1 MHKLEQSG
9 FSVVRPLFD
18 TPLLDLVGES
28 LIEGHTGGTVWVD
41 RVTTPS
47 LSVIKSGRSIFISGD
62 PEAAETPASLGKLLK
77 SKLADRGGTYKL
89 LCSPDDGRWDD
100 FRFFSSTE
108 GTNLQRRIYT
118 ELRTPASDRDVMA
131 PTGTQLRQIDGILLG
146 SVRSHIDALKD
157 EILGGWDTEEA
168 FLRDGFGYALATD
181 SSVLCWC
188 TAEYRSARKCGIGIE
203 TVEGCEG
210 RGSCNGSRHRV
221 RTTRWPAWAGPVL
234 GLLGGQHAFCARS
247 GEGGL
252 HRCSQLSGVPR
263 RFRCLVDLLEPTT
276 SRLRSA

>member
-1 MHKLEQSG
+1 VHKLEQSG

-210 RGSCNGSRHRV
+210 RGHATAVATEFVRH
-221 RTTRWPAWAGPVL
+221 AGRL
-234 GLLGGQHAFCARS
+234 GLAPYWDCWADNTPSVRVAEKVGFIGAHNYQVSLGGFDA
-247 GEGGL
+247 
-252 HRCSQLSGVPR
+252 
-263 RFRCLVDLLEPTT
+263 
-276 SRLRSA
+276 